1 MCPEGLTPCFS
12 PLSFRWTCLCREALV
27 SAVLVDSLPQPSDP
41 SGLGWVLLC
50 SLPSSLNSQPWPES
64 TGGCPESCNLH
75 HRKSYLKP
83 GLMLNIFLSF
93 PSFSFSKTPTFPSVP
108 GRYLFP
114 GVNFLLIP
122 WILHSLP
129 FSCYTSW
136 YSFWLLYHWKKPLAL
151 LCAFPQLL
159 TNHIISQHWVPEG
172 FYFRVKSIVVV
183 QSP

>member
-1 MCPEGLTPCFS
+1 M
-12 PLSFRWTCLCREALV
+12 
-27 SAVLVDSLPQPSDP
+27 LVDSLPQPSDP

-129 FSCYTSW
+129 FHVT
-136 YSFWLLYHWKKPLAL
+136 LLGIHFDFSTTGKSPL
-151 LCAFPQLL
+151 LCFVLFHSFSL
-159 TNHIISQHWVPEG
+159 IIS
-172 FYFRVKSIVVV
+172 
-183 QSP
+183 SPSTGSQRASTLE